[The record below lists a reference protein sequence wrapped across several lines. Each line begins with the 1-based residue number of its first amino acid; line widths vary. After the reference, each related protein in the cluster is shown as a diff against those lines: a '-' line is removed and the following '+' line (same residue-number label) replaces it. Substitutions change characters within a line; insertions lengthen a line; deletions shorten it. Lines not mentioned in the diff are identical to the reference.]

1 MDQNETLEVFKTFDK
16 NNDGFI
22 DKQELKEALQM
33 LKIEEDPEESDKLF
47 EQVDKNGDNKINFTE
62 FCLFVHQ
69 I

>member
-1 MDQNETLEVFKTFDK
+1 M
-16 NNDGFI
+16 I
-22 DKQELKEALQM
+22 QELKEALQM

-47 EQVDKNGDNKINFTE
+47 EEVDKNGDNKINFTE